1 MACLFIVDDQPDT
14 HIILARLLE
23 VDGYTVVGA
32 HNGSEALKQIPVVRP
47 ALVLL
52 DLALPGIDG
61 LTVAKQLRINTST
74 KHMPIIAMTAFGGND
89 YRTQAMAAGCSEYLL
104 KPLDFAKLRGV
115 IAQLVLQVA

>member
-1 MACLFIVDDQPDT
+1 MACLYIVDDQPDT

-23 VDGYTVVGA
+23 LDGYTVVGA
-32 HNGSEALKQIPVVRP
+32 HNGSEALKQIPLVRP

-61 LTVAKQLRINTST
+61 LTVAKQLRTNSST
-74 KHMPIIAMTAFGGND
+74 KHLPIIAMTAFGSNE
-89 YRTQAMAAGCSEYLL
+89 YRSHAIAAGCSEYLL
-104 KPLDFAKLRGV
+104 KPLDFVKLRSV

>member
-1 MACLFIVDDQPDT
+1 MACLYIVDDQPDT

-23 VDGYTVVGA
+23 LDGYTVVGA
-32 HNGSEALKQIPVVRP
+32 HNGSEALKQIPLVRP

-61 LTVAKQLRINTST
+61 LTVAKQLRTNSST
-74 KHMPIIAMTAFGGND
+74 KHLPIIAMTAFGSNE
-89 YRTQAMAAGCSEYLL
+89 YRSHAIAAGCSEYLL
-104 KPLDFAKLRGV
+104 KPLDFVKLRSM